1 MLSKVYERIIYSQL
15 LQNSAQFLNSFLC
28 GDHKVHSTQHEYF
41 KLLHSWQRELSK
53 GGLVVKILMDLS
65 KACDCISHELLIAKL
80 QCYGLD
86 EISLKLILNY
96 LCHRKQRIKIEIKI
110 EIKILGLAHTL
121 VSRGSRLG
129 QLLFNT
135 FINNLFFNAVK
146 SQICNF
152 ADDNTLHSFDKKLD
166 TIFFKSQIWS

>member
-1 MLSKVYERIIYSQL
+1 MNELFTVSYYKIL
-15 LQNSAQFLNSFLC
+15 QFLNSFLC

-96 LCHRKQRIKIEIKI
+96 LCHRKQRIKIASSFSSWF
-110 EIKILGLAHTL
+110 GTYTG
-121 VSRGSRLG
+121 VSRLK
-129 QLLFNT
+129 T
-135 FINNLFFNAVK
+135 
-146 SQICNF
+146 
-152 ADDNTLHSFDKKLD
+152 
-166 TIFFKSQIWS
+166 

>member
-110 EIKILGLAHTL
+110 LGLAHTL